1 MYIGFVW
8 INDSDDDDD
17 DDDDDDFYKNI
28 YVSAVNVSTVED
40 ATAPRQT
47 AQVATAQM
55 TLQGA
60 PPAQE
65 RKAPRLVQPPAPVH
79 EAQIGGTAK

>member
-1 MYIGFVW
+1 MC
-8 INDSDDDDD
+8 
-17 DDDDDDFYKNI
+17 
-28 YVSAVNVSTVED
+28 VED

-55 TLQGA
+55 MLQGA

>member
-1 MYIGFVW
+1 M
-8 INDSDDDDD
+8 
-17 DDDDDDFYKNI
+17 
-28 YVSAVNVSTVED
+28 NVLTVTD
-40 ATAPRQT
+40 ATAPRQA

-60 PPAQE
+60 PPATQE
-65 RKAPRLVQPPAPVH
+65 RKAPRFVQPPAPIH